1 MATIGTNTSEKIYQI
16 KRWLGLNENPDGDT
30 KLKMGEAS
38 VCRNW
43 RVTRDGN
50 LQRRP
55 GQKRVALLSN
65 NNGITGLWS
74 GLVAGD
80 EYLLATIGSTAF
92 KIYDGSAGD
101 FNVEA
106 ITGSE
111 SQFTNKAKVFMFGF
125 ADKVYFL
132 DGTHY
137 LEWDGTTFK
146 AVDGYIPLVVVSSP
160 PAGGGT
166 TLEQVN
172 KLTTKRRVHFSP
184 DGTATVF
191 QLPEKGIAS
200 VDAVTNLVTGS
211 AITSGWSA
219 NTTNGTVTFTTAP
232 ANGTNTIEVTYSAA
246 ASTSGRTKV
255 TGMRFAELYNGTQDN
270 RVFLYGNGTNQVIY
284 SGLDEN
290 GTPRADYFPD
300 LNVANIGEENT
311 PVTGLIRHYSRLV
324 AFKSNSTYAITYG
337 SITLADGSVT
347 AGFYVVP
354 TNRTIGNEAPGQV
367 QLVLN
372 SPYALFNGDLYE
384 WRNNASYASNL
395 SADERQAKRISDRVY
410 ATLATFNTP
419 QCICF
424 DDNANQEYYIAYN
437 GEALV
442 YNYAADAWF
451 TYTNIPATCF
461 ASFREELYFGTDT
474 GSIMKLSESAKDD
487 RGTAIDA
494 YWESGAMDF
503 GADYRRK
510 YSSMLWVSVKPQ
522 SNSYVE
528 LTLITD
534 RKSEFAD
541 KEISTGVYTGGFADW
556 NFSTFSFS
564 SNIQPQVKKIRLKA
578 KKFGFYRLIFQTDR
592 ANTTAT
598 VLGVDIRVR
607 QTGYVK

>member
-1 MATIGTNTSEKIYQI
+1 MATIGTNTNEKIYQL

-55 GQKRVALLSN
+55 GQRRLALLSN
-65 NNGITGLWS
+65 HNPITGLWA
-74 GLVAGD
+74 GRVAD
-80 EYLLATIGSTAF
+80 KEYLLCTVSKAVY
-92 KIYDGSAGD
+92 KIYDGALGTFTPS
-101 FNVEA
+101 A
-106 ITGSE
+106 ITGAAVA
-111 SQFTNKAKVFMFGF
+111 NANVFMFGF
-125 ADKVYFL
+125 AEKVYFL
-132 DGTHY
+132 DGTNFK
-137 LEWDGTTFK
+137 EWDGTTFK
-146 AVDGYIPLVVVSSP
+146 TVEGYVPLVVISSP

-172 KLTTKRRVHFSP
+172 KLTAKRRVHFSP
-184 DGTATVF
+184 DGTSTVYH
-191 QLPEKGIAS
+191 LPEKNISS
-200 VDAVTNLVTGS
+200 VNSVKDLVSNSTIS
-211 AITSGWSA
+211 SSYYSV
-219 NTTNGTVTFTTAP
+219 NTTNGTVTFDNSHIP
-232 ANGTNTIEVTYSAA
+232 ASGTNTYEIEYSM
-246 ASTSGRTKV
+246 SSSGRTKV
-255 TGMRFAELYNGTQDN
+255 EKMRFAELYNGTQDN
-270 RVFLYGNGTNQVIY
+270 RVFLYGDGSNQVIY
-284 SGLDEN
+284 SGLDEDGN
-290 GTPRADYFPD
+290 PRADYFPD
-300 LNVANIGEENT
+300 LNVANIGAENT

-324 AFKSNSTYAITYG
+324 AFKTDSTYSITYG
-337 SITLADGSVT
+337 SITLEDGNLT

-354 TNRTIGNEAPGQV
+354 VNRTIGNDAPGQV

-372 SPYALFNGDLYE
+372 SPRSLFSGDIYE
-384 WRNNASYASNL
+384 WRNNGSYNL
-395 SADERQAKRISDRVY
+395 STDERQARRISDRVY
-410 ATLATFNTP
+410 STLSTFDLSR
-419 QCICF
+419 CVCF
-424 DDNANQEYYIAYN
+424 DDNANQEYYVCYN
-437 GEALV
+437 GTALV
-442 YNYAADAWF
+442 NNYASDAWF

-461 ASFREELYFGTDT
+461 ASFRGELYFGTDT
-474 GSIMKLSESAKDD
+474 GSVMKLSESARDD
-487 RGTAIDA
+487 LGTAIDA

-541 KEISTGVYTGGFADW
+541 KAISTGVYTGGFADW
-556 NFSTFSFS
+556 DFNDFSFS
-564 SNIQPQVKKIRLKA
+564 TNIQPQVKKIRLKA
-578 KKFGFYRLIFQTDR
+578 KKFGYYRLVFKTDH

>member
-1 MATIGTNTSEKIYQI
+1 MATIGTNTSEKIYQL

-55 GQKRVALLSN
+55 GQVRLADLSAL
-65 NNGITGLWS
+65 GEITGLWS
-74 GLVAGD
+74 GRVNGD
-80 EYLLATIGSTAF
+80 EYLIATADDTAY
-92 KIYDGSAGD
+92 KIYDGAAGS
-101 FNVEA
+101 FHTEE
-106 ITGSE
+106 ITGASGQLE
-111 SQFTNKAKVFMFGF
+111 DGARVHMFGF
-125 ADKVYFL
+125 SDKVYFL
-132 DGTHY
+132 DGVHY
-137 LEWDGTTFK
+137 LEWDGTTFQTV
-146 AVDGYIPLVVVSSP
+146 AGYVPLVAVSTV

-166 TLEQVN
+166 ALEPVN
-172 KLTTKRRVHFSP
+172 KMTAKRRVQFSP

-200 VDAVTNLVTGS
+200 VDSVVDRVTDSAMTGWT
-211 AITSGWSA
+211 ADTA
-219 NTTNGTVTFTTAP
+219 NGTVTFDPAP
-232 ANGTNTIEVTYSAA
+232 GAGTNTIEITYTAA
-246 ASTSGRTKV
+246 GDDRTKV
-255 TGMRFAELYNGTQDN
+255 ERMRFAELYNGTQDN
-270 RVFLYGNGTNQVIY
+270 RVFLYGDGSNQVIY
-284 SGLDEN
+284 SGLDGDGN
-290 GTPRADYFPD
+290 PRADYFPD
-300 LNVANIGEENT
+300 LNVANIGAENT

-324 AFKSNSTYAITYG
+324 AYKTDSTYSITYG
-337 SITLADGSVT
+337 TITLEDGSLT

-354 TNRTIGNEAPGQV
+354 VNRTIGNDAPGQV

-372 SPYALFNGDLYE
+372 SPRSLFQGDIYE
-384 WRNNASYASNL
+384 WRNNGSYNL
-395 SADERQAKRISDRVY
+395 STDERQARRISDRVY
-410 ATLATFNTP
+410 ATISTFDLS
-419 QCICF
+419 QCVCF
-424 DDNANQEYYIAYN
+424 DDNANQEYYVCYN
-437 GEALV
+437 GTALV
-442 YNYAADAWF
+442 HNYAADAWF

-461 ASFREELYFGTDT
+461 AAFRGELYFGTET
-474 GSIMKLSESAKDD
+474 GSVMKLSESAKDD
-487 RGTAIDA
+487 LGTAIDA

-541 KEISTGVYTGGFADW
+541 KAISTGVYTGGFADW
-556 NFSTFSFS
+556 NFADFSFS

-578 KKFGFYRLIFQTDR
+578 KKFGFYRLVFKTDH

>member
-1 MATIGTNTSEKIYQI
+1 MATIGTNTQEKIYQL

-55 GQKRVALLSN
+55 GQRRLALLSN
-65 NNGITGLWS
+65 NNPITGLWA
-74 GLVAGD
+74 GRVAD
-80 EYLLATIGSTAF
+80 KEYLLATVSNSVY
-92 KIYDGSAGD
+92 KIYDGALGTFTPS
-101 FNVEA
+101 A
-106 ITGSE
+106 ITGAAVA
-111 SQFTNKAKVFMFGF
+111 NANVFMFGF
-125 ADKVYFL
+125 AEKVYFL
-132 DGTHY
+132 DGTNFK
-137 LEWDGTTFK
+137 EWDGTTFK
-146 AVDGYIPLVVVSSP
+146 TVEGYVPLVVISSP

-172 KLTTKRRVHFSP
+172 KLTAKRRVRFSP

-191 QLPEKGIAS
+191 QLPEKNIAS
-200 VDAVTNLVTGS
+200 VNSVVDRVTGS
-211 AITSGWSA
+211 AITGWTA
-219 NTTNGTVTFTTAP
+219 NTANGTVTFTTAP
-232 ANGTNTIEVTYSAA
+232 GVGTNTIEVTYT
-246 ASTSGRTKV
+246 ASGTDRTKV
-255 TGMRFAELYNGTQDN
+255 EGMRFAELYNGTQDN
-270 RVFLYGNGTNQVIY
+270 RVFLYGDGSNQVIY
-284 SGLDEN
+284 SGLDEDGN
-290 GTPRADYFPD
+290 PRADYFPD
-300 LNVANIGEENT
+300 LNVANIGAENT

-324 AFKSNSTYAITYG
+324 AFKTDSTYSITYG
-337 SITLADGSVT
+337 SITLEDGNLT

-354 TNRTIGNEAPGQV
+354 VNRTIGNDAFGQV
-367 QLVLN
+367 ALVLN
-372 SPYALFNGDLYE
+372 SPRTLFGGDIYE
-384 WRNNASYASNL
+384 WRNNGSYNL
-395 SADERQAKRISDRVY
+395 STDERQARRISDRVY
-410 ATLATFNTP
+410 STLSTFDLSR
-419 QCICF
+419 CVCF
-424 DDNANQEYYIAYN
+424 DDNTNQEYYVCYN
-437 GEALV
+437 GTALV
-442 YNYAADAWF
+442 NNYASDAWF

-461 ASFREELYFGTDT
+461 ASFRGELYFGTDT
-474 GSIMKLSESAKDD
+474 GSVMKLSESAKDD
-487 RGTAIDA
+487 LGTAIDA

-541 KEISTGVYTGGFADW
+541 KAISTGVYTGGFADW
-556 NFSTFSFS
+556 DFNDFSFS
-564 SNIQPQVKKIRLKA
+564 TNIQPQVKKIRLKA
-578 KKFGFYRLIFQTDR
+578 KKFGFYRLVFKTDH